1 MICWNKL
8 GNPDL
13 AAWDLRVQVQI
24 ATGRLEEAGKSS
36 QLQLR
41 GHVDVEQCPL
51 FCKDMYPGDHVQ
63 HENMNYYAS
72 KSQVFK
78 IWCNCLKVAG
88 YHLWHQLVLNWPRF
102 LILQLM
108 IISSNVR
115 FKILDNSILIGR
127 NRKTPTLKNAECLS
141 GGQVKW
147 SVAEESVEDWGE
159 RQGKLRLNCD
169 GVTEL

>member
-1 MICWNKL
+1 M
-8 GNPDL
+8 
-13 AAWDLRVQVQI
+13 
-24 ATGRLEEAGKSS
+24 
-36 QLQLR
+36 
-41 GHVDVEQCPL
+41 EQCPL

-78 IWCNCLKVAG
+78 AWFNNLKVAG

-102 LILQLM
+102 LILLQLM
-108 IISSNVR
+108 IISSIVR

-127 NRKTPTLKNAECLS
+127 NSKTPSLKNAECLS

-147 SVAEESVEDWGE
+147 SVAEESVED
-159 RQGKLRLNCD
+159 
-169 GVTEL
+169 